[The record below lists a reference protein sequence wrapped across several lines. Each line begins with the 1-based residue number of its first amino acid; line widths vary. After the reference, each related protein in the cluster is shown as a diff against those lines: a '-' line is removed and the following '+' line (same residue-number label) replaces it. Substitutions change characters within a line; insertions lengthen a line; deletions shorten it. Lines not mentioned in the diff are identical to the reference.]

1 MVFPVLIFFLF
12 STSFQ
17 LAQGPPPRA
26 GDLLFNDEGE
36 QIGQLTSGVF
46 GPSAKKAVAM
56 GYVEKKYGL
65 KSFTGTVKVQI
76 RKKQFDMKIS
86 PMPFH
91 PTNFYQG
98 GK

>member
-1 MVFPVLIFFLF
+1 MCFSYSDLFFF
-12 STSFQ
+12 FQ